1 MGGGPDNAKDAC
13 ISELT
18 NYALTLARLSKVWV
32 PVPSGENCGAS
43 GPRKAAR
50 LAAPA

>member
-18 NYALTLARLSKVWV
+18 NYALTLARLPEV
-32 PVPSGENCGAS
+32 CAS
-43 GPRKAAR
+43 
-50 LAAPA
+50 PA